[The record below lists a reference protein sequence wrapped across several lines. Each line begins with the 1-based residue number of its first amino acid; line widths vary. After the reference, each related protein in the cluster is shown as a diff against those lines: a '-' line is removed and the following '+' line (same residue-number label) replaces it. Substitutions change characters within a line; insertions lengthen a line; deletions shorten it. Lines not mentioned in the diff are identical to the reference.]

1 MKIKNPFSLLT
12 RFELLLMSVS
22 VITVTLSFL
31 LSPERDY
38 LTLIASLVGV
48 VALIFISKG
57 LIFGQVLVIIFAVF
71 YGIVSFYFSYYGE
84 MITYLLLTTPAAV
97 AALVS
102 WLKNPYG
109 SSRVVEVARLDKMKI
124 LILALFTVSATV
136 AFYFILKALGNA
148 NLTVSTLSIAT
159 SALGSALTV
168 LRSPLY
174 AIAYTLNDIVLIT
187 LWAMASVESVAY
199 LPMVFCFIMFLL
211 NDLYGYFNWMRIRR
225 HQSKSKEDSE
235 VQQAI

>member
-1 MKIKNPFSLLT
+1 M
-12 RFELLLMSVS
+12 LMSVS
-22 VITVTLSFL
+22 VITVALSFI

-38 LTLIASLVGV
+38 LTLIASVVGV

-71 YGIVSFYFSYYGE
+71 YGIVSFFFSYYGE

-102 WLKNPYG
+102 WLKNPYE
-109 SSRVVEVARLDKMKI
+109 SSRVVEVATLNRKKI
-124 LILALFTVSATV
+124 LLLSLFTISVTV

-148 NLTVSTLSIAT
+148 NLLVSTLSITT
-159 SALGSALTV
+159 SALGSALTI

-174 AIAYTLNDIVLIT
+174 AIAYALNDLVLIT
-187 LWAMASVESVAY
+187 LWTLATVESIAY

-211 NDLYGYFNWMRIRR
+211 NDLYGYFNWKRIRR
-225 HQSKSKEDSE
+225 SQGNDKPDSADT
-235 VQQAI
+235 QKITDNI